1 MRSFGSRCARN
12 LRVVHTTID
21 HFWHTTH
28 TTIRRLDPFCSRQR
42 ERAAAGCRHRE
53 LGCCPAA
60 SVAVARLF
68 VACSLLVA
76 MVAQAVSAGL
86 DAGAAAV

>member
-1 MRSFGSRCARN
+1 MCSFGSRCARN

-53 LGCCPAA
+53 QGCCPAA
-60 SVAVARLF
+60 SVAVARLFVELF

-76 MVAQAVSAGL
+76 MVAQAVR
-86 DAGAAAV
+86 